1 MLQAPVFDGLSFD
14 PFPFQQ
20 DGLAAPEVDIGGRE
34 VIQALVVA
42 PVVVVLDEGAE
53 LGFEITGQI
62 IVLQQDPVLEGLV
75 PALDLALGLGM
86 GRCATDML
94 HALIIEP
101 FGQVAGDIAGSVV
114 GQAMSRR
121 LLKFNGGSV
130 DDYATLSTPTL
141 SPSC

>member
-62 IVLQQDPVLEGLV
+62 IVLQQDPVLGLTGTFYTSGNERE
-75 PALDLALGLGM
+75 PLE
-86 GRCATDML
+86 RKESDMTKKR
-94 HALIIEP
+94 HNP
-101 FGQVAGDIAGSVV
+101 
-114 GQAMSRR
+114 
-121 LLKFNGGSV
+121 
-130 DDYATLSTPTL
+130 
-141 SPSC
+141 

>member
-1 MLQAPVFDGLSFD
+1 MLRTPVLDGLSFD

-20 DGLAAPEVDIGGRE
+20 DGVAAPEVDSGGRE

-42 PVVVVLDEGAE
+42 PVVVVLDEDAE

-62 IVLQQDPVLEGLV
+62 IVFQQDPVLEGLV
-75 PALDLALGLGM
+75 PALDLGLGM
-86 GRCATDML
+86 VRCATDML

-114 GQAMSRR
+114 GQQPWLMDDLR
-121 LLKFNGGSV
+121 LIGS
-130 DDYATLSTPTL
+130 LMP
-141 SPSC
+141 

>member
-1 MLQAPVFDGLSFD
+1 MLGSGVAMLQAPVFDGLSFG

-53 LGFEITGQI
+53 LGFEITGQR

-86 GRCATDML
+86 GGAPRTGSML
-94 HALIIEP
+94 
-101 FGQVAGDIAGSVV
+101 
-114 GQAMSRR
+114 
-121 LLKFNGGSV
+121 
-130 DDYATLSTPTL
+130 
-141 SPSC
+141 

>member
-1 MLQAPVFDGLSFD
+1 MLGSGVAMLQTPVLDGLSFD

-34 VIQALVVA
+34 VIQALGVA
-42 PVVVVLDEGAE
+42 PVVVVLDEDAE

-86 GRCATDML
+86 VRCATDML
-94 HALIIEP
+94 QALIIEP
-101 FGQVAGDIAGSVV
+101 FGQVAGEIAGSVV
-114 GQAMSRR
+114 GQQPWLMDDLR
-121 LLKFNGGSV
+121 LI
-130 DDYATLSTPTL
+130 AA
-141 SPSC
+141 